1 MRVVVHG
8 YLHRYPVLLLLLHDS
23 RRRLHRY
30 HVSFTAVDGFSWVS
44 SRSSEV
50 GVPDAN
56 EEGIDIL
63 EQSKAQ
69 LDAGLNN
76 HGEI

>member
-1 MRVVVHG
+1 
-8 YLHRYPVLLLLLHDS
+8 
-23 RRRLHRY
+23 
-30 HVSFTAVDGFSWVS
+30 VSFTAVDGFSWVS